1 MLTPTEQAVLA
12 AVDEPEAVE
21 LLRDLV
27 RARSVSPPEGTE
39 EGAAR
44 LVADRLTAGGIP
56 ARLEEVAPGRP
67 NVLAEL
73 GDGPGPTMLW
83 NAHLD
88 TVPAGNL
95 DAWQSDP
102 FGGELR
108 DGRIWGRGASD
119 CKGGVAAMVA
129 AALAL
134 RRTGRLGRGRLVLCF
149 VMGEETGHLGAR
161 AALRRGLTADHAVVG
176 EWSGA
181 SRIAIGYRGGVFMAL
196 EARGRVAH
204 GSRPMRG
211 LNAIDL
217 MTEQVLPA
225 LKATPMAFE
234 RHPAFMIQHPTWNVG
249 TIAGGVATNVVADHC
264 RATVDLRLV
273 PGQDPEAV
281 VQALRER
288 LAGLAYPGG
297 EPAKVELAVLSMIG
311 PFVTPVEHP
320 LVASLGGSIRD
331 VLEAA
336 PEHFGKTGVADAN
349 VFAHEGGIP
358 AVAYGPGNPS
368 GHEPNEYCE
377 VAELIRCT
385 RVLAVLGAR
394 LGAAPTA
401 GARS

>member
-1 MLTPTEQAVLA
+1 MLSGPEQAVLD
-12 AVDEPEAVE
+12 AVREQEAID

-39 EGAAR
+39 EEAAR
-44 LVADRLTAGGIP
+44 VVADRLRAGGIA
-56 ARLEEVAPGRP
+56 ARLDAVTPGRP

-73 GDGPGPTMLW
+73 GDGDGPTMLW

-102 FGGELR
+102 FGADLR
-108 DGRIWGRGASD
+108 EGRIYGRGASD
-119 CKGGVAAMVA
+119 CKGGVAAMIA

-134 RRTGRLGRGRLVLCF
+134 GRSGRLRGRLILCF

-161 AALRRGLTADHAVVG
+161 WALRHGLTADLAVVG

-181 SRIAIGYRGGVFMAL
+181 ARIAIGYRGGVFMAL
-196 EARGRVAH
+196 ETRGRVAH

-225 LKATPMAFE
+225 LKATPMTFE

-249 TIAGGVATNVVADHC
+249 TIAGGVATNVVADQC

-281 VQALRER
+281 VQELRARISALT
-288 LAGLAYPGG
+288 YPGG
-297 EPAKVELAVLSMIG
+297 EPAKVDLTVLSMIG

-320 LVASLGGSIRD
+320 LVATLGGSIQD
-331 VLEAA
+331 VLAVA

-358 AVAYGPGNPS
+358 SVAYGPGNPS

-377 VAELIRCT
+377 VSELIRCT
-385 RVLAVLGAR
+385 RVLAVMGAR
-394 LGAAPTA
+394 YCRLAQSTAA
-401 GARS
+401 R